1 MRRRVNLW
9 RSAAA
14 ARVVVL
20 ANLSAAS
27 VGLATMG
34 LLSLGGCSKH
44 EAEPA
49 PAADTAPNTKSV
61 TLTDAQSKAIQVG
74 TVTDQTFFYT
84 KDAVGSIDYD
94 QNLSV
99 PVFTPYP
106 GRILKAYA
114 DLGEKVVKGQIL
126 FTIES
131 PDFLQAESTLI
142 SAQATYEQAHSAG
155 TRAKQLYA
163 NQGIDQNDYEQA
175 VAADASADGALKA
188 ARQAAEIFGMSASDI
203 DALIA
208 KRHVDPALVI
218 RSPITGVITARN
230 AAPGL
235 LAQPGAVPA
244 PYSVADTTNLWFL
257 ANVVEDD
264 SPAFKIGQELDVT
277 VDAYPDRVFKSKL
290 TAIASN
296 VDPTTHRVTLR
307 AEIHDPGHE
316 LRAGMLANFV
326 IHTGSP
332 VASPAV
338 PLNGVV
344 REGDGTMSVWVTT
357 DGRHFERRTVQLGL
371 RQNQYDQILA
381 GVKSGETIAVDGAI
395 FLSNLAFGGPT

>member
-1 MRRRVNLW
+1 MRRRVKLW

-14 ARVVVL
+14 AILMTSLLV
-20 ANLSAAS
+20 
-27 VGLATMG
+27 VGLDA
-34 LLSLGGCSKH
+34 CSKH
-44 EAEPA
+44 AAEPA
-49 PAADTAPNTKSV
+49 PAIDTAQNTRSV

-74 TVTDQTFFYT
+74 PVTDQTFLLT
-84 KDAVGSIDYD
+84 KEAVGSIDFD
-94 QNLSV
+94 EHLSM

-106 GRILKAYA
+106 GRIIKAYV
-114 DLGEKVVKGQIL
+114 DLGDKVVKGQVL
-126 FTIES
+126 YTIES

-142 SAQATYEQAHSAG
+142 SAHATYDQAHSAAV
-155 TRAKQLYA
+155 RAKRLYA
-163 NQGIDQNDYEQA
+163 SEGIDQNDYEQA
-175 VAADASADGALKA
+175 VAAEASADGALKA
-188 ARQAAEIFGMSASDI
+188 ARQAVAIFGLSAGET

-208 KRHVDPALVI
+208 KHQVDPALVV

-235 LAQPGAVPA
+235 LAQPGVAPA

-257 ANVVEDD
+257 ANVVEED
-264 SPAFKIGQELDVT
+264 SPAFKVGQEIDVT
-277 VDAYPDRVFKSKL
+277 VEAYPGRVFKSKI
-290 TAIASN
+290 TAVGLN
-296 VDPTTHRVTLR
+296 VDAVTHRVTLR

-326 IHTGSP
+326 IHTGAP

-357 DGRHFERRTVQLGL
+357 DRRHFERRTVQIGL
-371 RQNQYDQILA
+371 RQNDYDQILA

>member
-14 ARVVVL
+14 AI
-20 ANLSAAS
+20 AIA
-27 VGLATMG
+27 
-34 LLSLGGCSKH
+34 SLGAWLGACSKH
-44 EAEPA
+44 AEEPPPA
-49 PAADTAPNTKSV
+49 GSTAPDTKHV
-61 TLTDAQSKAIQVG
+61 TLTDAQSKAIHVG
-74 TVTDQTFFYT
+74 PVADQTFFYT
-84 KDAVGSIDYD
+84 KEAVGSIDYD
-94 QNLSV
+94 ENLAV

-106 GRILKAYA
+106 GRIIKAYV
-114 DLGEKVVKGQIL
+114 DLGDKVVKGQVL
-126 FTIES
+126 YTIES

-142 SAQATYEQAHSAG
+142 SAQATYDQAHSAAV
-155 TRAKQLYA
+155 RAKRLYA
-163 NQGIDQNDYEQA
+163 DQAIDQNDYEQA
-175 VAADASADGALKA
+175 VATEAGADGALKA
-188 ARQAAEIFGMSASDI
+188 ARQAVAIFGMSASET

-208 KRHVDPALVI
+208 KHHVDPALVI

-235 LAQPGAVPA
+235 LEQPGVAPA
-244 PYSVADTTNLWFL
+244 PYSVADTTNLWFI
-257 ANVVEDD
+257 ANVTEDD
-264 SPAFKIGQELDVT
+264 SPAFKTGQELDVT
-277 VDAYPDRVFKSKL
+277 VDALPNRVFKSKI
-290 TAIASN
+290 TAMAAN
-296 VDPTTHRVTLR
+296 VDPTTHRVTVR

-357 DGRHFERRTVQLGL
+357 DGRHFERRTVQIGL